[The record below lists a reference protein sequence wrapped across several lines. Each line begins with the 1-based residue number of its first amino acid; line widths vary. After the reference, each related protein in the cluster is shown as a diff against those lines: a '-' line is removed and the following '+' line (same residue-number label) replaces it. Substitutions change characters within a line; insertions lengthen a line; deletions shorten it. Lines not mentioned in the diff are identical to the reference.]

1 MEVDKQ
7 TSQKTNNGPKDTSST
22 QENPKKDTNEHKTS
36 SDYYFDSY
44 SHFGIHEEM
53 LKDTV
58 RTKTYQRAILQNKHL
73 FKDKIV
79 LDVGA
84 GTGILCLFAAQ
95 AGAKKVFGIEC
106 ATIANHAKKIVKE
119 NGFEDVI
126 TIIQGKL
133 EEVELPV
140 PKVDVIISEW
150 MGYFLLYESMVHTV
164 IYARDKWLAEGGV
177 IMPDQ
182 SRLFLCAIEDGDYK
196 TEKIEFWN
204 NVYGFKM
211 TSLKEEALKEPLVDV
226 VSSKA
231 VVTDTAQVLNM
242 DLYTVKVKDLNF
254 SSNFTLNVKCD
265 DYVHAIVAFFDV
277 WFSKSHTRVG
287 FSTAPFA
294 EYTHWKQTVFYL
306 DESLMVHKGTKVTG
320 NIKVESNAKNH
331 RDLDIVLQVNY
342 KSPQTGS
349 INQERLYHMR

>member
-1 MEVDKQ
+1 MATETNSKTTNMDEKDANS
-7 TSQKTNNGPKDTSST
+7 TS
-22 QENPKKDTNEHKTS
+22 KKESGEHKTS
-36 SDYYFDSY
+36 ADYYFDSY

-95 AGAKKVFGIEC
+95 AGAKQVFGIEC
-106 ATIANHAKKIVKE
+106 AGIAVHAKKIVKE
-119 NGFEDVI
+119 NGFEKVV

-140 PKVDVIISEW
+140 PKVDIIISEW

-164 IYARDKWLAEGGV
+164 IYARDKWLAPGGI

-182 SRLFLCAIEDGDYK
+182 SRLFLCGIEDGDYK
-196 TEKIEFWN
+196 EEKISFWD

-211 TSLKEEALKEPLVDV
+211 TSLKEEAMKEPLVDV
-226 VSSKA
+226 VNSKA
-231 VVTDTAQVLNM
+231 LVTDTAQILSL
-242 DLYTVKVKDLNF
+242 DLYTVKVSDLNF
-254 SSNFTLNVKCD
+254 SQNFVLNVKCD
-265 DYVHAIVAFFDV
+265 DYVHGLVAFFDV
-277 WFSKSHTRVG
+277 WFSKCHTRVG

-294 EYTHWKQTVFYL
+294 EYTHWKQTVFYF
-306 DESLMVHKGTKVTG
+306 DETLMVKKGTKIFG
-320 NIKVESNAKNH
+320 KIKVESNAKNH
-331 RDLDIVLQVNY
+331 RDLDIVLQTTY
-342 KSPQTGS
+342 DSPETGK
-349 INQERLYHMR
+349 IAQERFYLMR